1 MRKLLT
7 VFLSLAAL
15 LLMASVAMAAEVAE
29 AANVISDSSSWAK
42 YIGAAI
48 GMGLAA
54 LGCGPGIGIGLK
66 GACEATA
73 RNPEIANKIM
83 VTMLLGFAFVESL
96 AIYSLVINMILLFVI

>member
-1 MRKLLT
+1 MRKLFT
-7 VFLSLAAL
+7 VLLSLAAL
-15 LLMASVAMAAEVAE
+15 LLMASAALAAE
-29 AANVISDSSSWAK
+29 AANAVPESYSWAR
-42 YIGAAI
+42 YAGVAI

-54 LGCGPGIGIGLK
+54 LGCGAGIGIGLR

>member
-7 VFLSLAAL
+7 VLLSLTAL
-15 LLMASVAMAAEVAE
+15 LLMASVAMAAE
-29 AANVISDSSSWAK
+29 AAGETIVPESSSWAR
-42 YIGAAI
+42 YAGVAM

-54 LGCGPGIGIGLK
+54 LGCGAGIGIGLS
-66 GACEATA
+66 GACQATA
-73 RNPEIANKIM
+73 RNPELAGKIM